1 MTITQL
7 WIYHH
12 HSVVLF
18 KIYTN
23 PNLDWLAQ
31 LLPYDHNSTVDI
43 SPSFSCYHMTTT
55 QLCTYGH
62 ALIVSISKRF
72 TSSHQIRVGLSLVF
86 YSYGNHGIKIDG

>member
-7 WIYHH
+7 WIYRHNSGVAISKH
-12 HSVVLF
+12 LNCVNMLI
-18 KIYTN
+18 IYTN

-31 LLPYDHNSTVDI
+31 LLPYDHT
-43 SPSFSCYHMTTT
+43 
-55 QLCTYGH
+55 
-62 ALIVSISKRF
+62 LIVSISKRF